1 MSETSSAYRND
12 GLTLRQ
18 AALVAGFGYL
28 LSPVTIAEFQLY
40 PKIVIAGNP
49 VQTFANIGAHS
60 GTFAAIIV
68 CYLVAFLEDVVIAW
82 ALFYLLAPVNRALS
96 LLTAWFRLIYAAIVL
111 VGLTNLVSAYRLVT
125 TPSYAGSFG
134 VVPLRAQVDLL
145 LHAFR
150 YDWSF
155 SLIVFGVHLVLLGY
169 LIYRS
174 RYIPWIIGVILVL
187 DGIAWIVDS
196 LQPYFYPS
204 AHLEWLFVV
213 FFSELILMLWLLI
226 FGWRLREP
234 GAGAPNL
241 GA

>member
-1 MSETSSAYRND
+1 MRVTSAAYRND

-49 VQTFANIGAHS
+49 AQTFANIGAHS

-68 CYLVAFLEDVVIAW
+68 CYLVTFLEDIVIAW

-111 VGLTNLVSAYRLVT
+111 VGLTNLVGAYRLVT

-134 VVPLRAQVDLL
+134 ILPLRAQVDLL
-145 LHAFR
+145 VHGFR

-155 SLIVFGVHLVLLGY
+155 GLIVFGVHLVLLGY

-187 DGIAWIVDS
+187 DGIGWIVDT

-204 AHLEWLFVV
+204 AHLEWLFIV

-234 GAGAPNL
+234 GAGAPTV
-241 GA
+241 AS

>member
-1 MSETSSAYRND
+1 MSVRSAASRND

-40 PKIVIAGNP
+40 PKIVIPGNP
-49 VQTFANIGAHS
+49 AQTFANIGAHS
-60 GTFAAIIV
+60 GTFAAIII
-68 CYLVAFLEDVVIAW
+68 CYLVTFLEDIVVAW

-111 VGLTNLVSAYRLVT
+111 VGLTNLVTVYRLVT

-134 VVPLRAQVDLL
+134 TAPLRAQVDLL
-145 LHAFR
+145 LHTFR

-155 SLIVFGVHLVLLGY
+155 SLIVFGVHLALLGY

-196 LQPYFYPS
+196 LQPYLYPS
-204 AHLEWLFVV
+204 VNVDWLFFV
-213 FFSELILMLWLLI
+213 FFAELILMLWLLI

-234 GAGAPNL
+234 APAL
-241 GA
+241 QT